1 MRFGGVLRQLLVWLR
16 RIRQPD
22 FVVRRVRVHP
32 APEDVKPGM
41 MVIVGDQ
48 GLQKW
53 ACFQCPG
60 GCGEVIK
67 LSLNPKQRPCWR
79 VAIDGLELPTVEPS
93 VRQMNDCRCHFWI
106 REGNVE
112 WCDD

>member
-1 MRFGGVLRQLLVWLR
+1 MGFSGWMRQLLVWMR

-32 APEDVKPGM
+32 APEEIKPGM
-41 MVIVGDQ
+41 MIVVADRH
-48 GLQKW
+48 LQKW

-67 LSLNPKQRPCWR
+67 LSLNPKQRPCWQVQADDWGR
-79 VAIDGLELPTVEPS
+79 PTVSPS
-93 VRQMNDCRCHFWI
+93 VRQLNACGCHFWI